1 MYSSVDSIEGS
12 KQHEVLSRVF
22 GFMPVLVRES
32 AVFLCQIWQQTNNK
46 HRLTLVKDS
55 KTRASPAQAD
65 TAYTF
70 IYYYCFYYEVFKSAS
85 FFIPEF

>member
-12 KQHEVLSRVF
+12 KQHEVLSSVF
-22 GFMPVLVRES
+22 GVMPVLVRES
-32 AVFLCQIWQQTNNK
+32 AVPDMTTNNK
-46 HRLTLVKDS
+46 HRLPLVKDF

-70 IYYYCFYYEVFKSAS
+70 IYYYCFYYEVFKSAG